1 VFDICSRTQRARV
14 GGREELFQARKRR
27 RHPMKSRKVRDLMVP
42 LDEYATV
49 SEDSSLHEAVLA
61 LEEAQERF
69 RKERYKHRA
78 ILVYDKN
85 KRVVGKLS
93 QLDVIKGLEAGYKR
107 LELKGISHTGFS
119 PEFIKSL
126 IKTHD
131 LWSKPLDE
139 ICRKA
144 ADIKVKEV
152 MYTPTEGEY
161 VREDATLD
169 EAIHQLVMGKHQS
182 LLVTSQKKI
191 VGILRLTD
199 VFMEVCE
206 LVKACQ
212 V

>member
-1 VFDICSRTQRARV
+1 MQT
-14 GGREELFQARKRR
+14 
-27 RHPMKSRKVRDLMVP
+27 RKVKELMVP
-42 LDEYATV
+42 LEEYATV
-49 SEDSSLHEAVLA
+49 SEESSLYEAVLA
-61 LEEAQERF
+61 LEEAQDRF
-69 RKERYKHRA
+69 RKDRYKHRA

-85 KRVVGKLS
+85 RKIVGKLS
-93 QLDVIKGLEAGYKR
+93 QLDVIKGLESGYKN
-107 LELKGISHTGFS
+107 LDLSGVKHTGFS

-126 IKTHD
+126 IKTYD

-139 ICRKA
+139 MCRKA
-144 ADIKVKEV
+144 PSIKVKEV

-182 LLVTSQKKI
+182 LLVTTGEKI

-199 VFMEVCE
+199 VFLEIGEVM
-206 LVKACQ
+206 KACG